1 MNSRIMKNYKS
12 TKEKSRLVSEHL
24 ASLIKVAN
32 LEYSISHATDK
43 DSEEYE
49 KQVKELAQIK
59 GSSTYC
65 GKEHHE
71 AWTKFITEYDKLI
84 LICSGIGGSI
94 FDAITID
101 KTKKKKDGTEEL
113 KKSSIYAPE
122 WVGCEKFCNLV
133 SDLTLINN
141 QLLTFPREATENG
154 IDFSTVDGKKKWKL
168 FRDKVAELIQLFTHG
183 DGEFFY
189 GCELPP
195 VKTVA
200 VELFKSN
207 GRNRQS
213 KLKTVNDKSFTQNVL
228 TTLQMYL
235 WECDFVDNF
244 PKAQAEP
251 TPEKTPATP
260 AKRTA
265 KKSEPAKQETPET
278 K

>member
-1 MNSRIMKNYKS
+1 MNSRIMKNYKD
-12 TKEKSRLVSEHL
+12 TKETSRLASEHL
-24 ASLIKVAN
+24 ASLIKVTN
-32 LEYSISHATDK
+32 LEYSISHASDEDT
-43 DSEEYE
+43 EEYE

-65 GKEHHE
+65 GKEYKE
-71 AWTKFITEYDKLI
+71 AWEKFSTEYDKLI

-94 FDAITID
+94 FDAITVD
-101 KTKKKKDGTEEL
+101 KTKKKKDSTEEL

-133 SDLTLINN
+133 SVLTLINN

-154 IDFSTVDGKKKWKL
+154 IDFSTTDGKKKWKL
-168 FRDKVAELIQLFTHG
+168 FRDKVAELLQLFTHG
-183 DGEFFY
+183 DGTFFY
-189 GCELPP
+189 GCDLPP

-244 PKAQAEP
+244 PKAQTE
-251 TPEKTPATP
+251 PEKTP

-265 KKSEPAKQETPET
+265 KKSEPAKTETSET

>member
-1 MNSRIMKNYKS
+1 MNSRIMKNYKD
-12 TKEKSRLVSEHL
+12 TKETSRLASEHL
-24 ASLIKVAN
+24 ASLIKVTN
-32 LEYSISHATDK
+32 LEYSISHASNEDT
-43 DSEEYE
+43 EEHE

-65 GKEHHE
+65 GKEYRE
-71 AWTKFITEYDKLI
+71 AWEKFSTEYDKLI

-94 FDAITID
+94 FDAITVD

-154 IDFSTVDGKKKWKL
+154 IDFSTTDGKKKWKL
-168 FRDKVAELIQLFTHG
+168 FRDKVAELLHLFTHG
-183 DGEFFY
+183 DGTFFY

-195 VKTVA
+195 VKTVS
-200 VELFKSN
+200 VELFKNN
-207 GRNRQS
+207 GKNRYS

-228 TTLQMYL
+228 ATLQEYL

-244 PKAQAEP
+244 KQAEP
-251 TPEKTPATP
+251 ETTSEPEKTP

-265 KKSEPAKQETPET
+265 KKSEPAKQTAPET

>member
-1 MNSRIMKNYKS
+1 MNSRIMKNYKV
-12 TKEKSRLVSEHL
+12 TRETSRLASEHL

-32 LEYSISHATDK
+32 LEYSTSHATDK
-43 DSEEYE
+43 ESDEYE
-49 KQVKELAQIK
+49 NQVKELVQIK

-65 GKEHHE
+65 GKEYKE
-71 AWTKFITEYDKLI
+71 AWEKFSTEYDKLI

-94 FDAITID
+94 IDAITVD
-101 KTKKKKDGTEEL
+101 KTKKKKDSTEEL
-113 KKSSIYAPE
+113 KKSSIYAAD
-122 WVGCEKFCNLV
+122 WVGCEQFCNLV

-154 IDFSTVDGKKKWKL
+154 IDFSTTDGKKKWKL
-168 FRDKVAELIQLFTHG
+168 FRDKVAELLQIFTHG

-189 GCELPP
+189 GCDLPP

-244 PKAQAEP
+244 PKAQTE
-251 TPEKTPATP
+251 PEKTP

-265 KKSEPAKQETPET
+265 KKSEPAKTETPET